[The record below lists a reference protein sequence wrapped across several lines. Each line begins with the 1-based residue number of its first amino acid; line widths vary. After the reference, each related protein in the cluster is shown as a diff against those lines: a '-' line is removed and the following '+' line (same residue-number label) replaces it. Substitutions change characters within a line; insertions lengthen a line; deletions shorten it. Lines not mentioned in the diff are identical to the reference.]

1 MQEIIY
7 DTDLY
12 LRISKEDGD
21 KEESDSIANQRDLL
35 VDWINNQPNM
45 RLHKIRID
53 DGYSGVDFR
62 RPAFSEM
69 IEDISGGLVNCVVVK
84 DFSRFG
90 RNYIESGKYIQQL
103 FPRTGIRF
111 VAVNDGYDSA
121 KVQGYTDNIIV
132 PFKNMMNDAYSADIS
147 MKIRS
152 HLETKRNKGA
162 FVGAFAVFGYVKDE
176 NDHSRLVPD
185 SFAAD
190 VVRDI
195 FKWKLEGLS
204 AQAIADRLNESGI
217 LSPMEY
223 KRFCGLRYAT
233 SFKVNAS
240 AKWQA
245 KAIFRILSNEVYLG
259 VVEQGKRVTP
269 NYKVRKRVEVPKEQW
284 TRAEGVHEPIIEQS
298 VFNTVQEI
306 LKQDTRAA
314 SNGATVNPLSGVIVC
329 ADCGAAM
336 VRKVNTNKSG
346 KKYGYYVCSKHRADK
361 SVCGSHLIPITEC
374 ENAVLFALKN
384 HIAVLLDMDRVLA
397 CAENLPYLQENVR
410 KLTARLEAKQ
420 DEITK
425 YCELRLSL
433 HESYR
438 EGVLSKED
446 FISFKAS
453 YDVKIANAETAAQS
467 LKEEIERLAAGEASE
482 HGWIERFRAYAGA
495 DTLERK
501 IVAELV
507 QEVSIFDKEHIE
519 VTFRYMNEYEKLV
532 AAAGGVLNAS

>member
-1 MQEIIY
+1 MEQTKKY
-7 DTDLY
+7 VADLY
-12 LRISKEDGD
+12 LRLSKEDGD
-21 KEESDSIANQRDLL
+21 KEESDSISNQRDLL
-35 VDWINNQPNM
+35 LDWLKGHPEIE
-45 RLHKIRID
+45 LHKIRID

-69 IEDISGGLVNCVVVK
+69 IQDMSAGIVNCCICK

-111 VAVNDGYDSA
+111 VAVTDCYDSS
-121 KVQGYTDNIIV
+121 KIQGYTDNIIV

-147 MKIRS
+147 MKVRS
-152 HLETKRNKGA
+152 HLEIKRNKGA
-162 FVGAFAVFGYVKDE
+162 FVGAFAVYGYRKDE
-176 NDHSRLVPD
+176 TDHNRLVID

-204 AQAIADRLNESGI
+204 AQAIAERLNANGI

-223 KRFCGLRYAT
+223 KRYCGLRYST
-233 SFKVNAS
+233 SFKVNAT

-245 KAIFRILSNEVYLG
+245 KAIFRILTNEVYLG

-269 NYKVRKRVEVPKEQW
+269 NYKVRKRVEVPKDQW
-284 TRAEGVHEPIIEQS
+284 ARAEGVHEPIIDDRNL
-298 VFNTVQEI
+298 FDTVQEL

-314 SNGATVNPLSGVIVC
+314 SGSMAVNPLSGVVVC
-329 ADCGAAM
+329 ADCGGAM

-361 SVCGSHLIPITEC
+361 EVCGSHLISIDEC
-374 ENAVLFALKN
+374 ENAVLYALKN

-397 CAENLPYLQENVR
+397 CAEHLPYLQDNIR
-410 KLTARLEAKQ
+410 KLTARLEAKR
-420 DEITK
+420 DEIAK

-433 HESYR
+433 HESYHD
-438 EGVLSKED
+438 GVLSKED
-446 FISFKAS
+446 FISFKSS
-453 YDVKIANAETAAQS
+453 YDVKIADAESAAQS
-467 LKEEIERLAAGEASE
+467 LKEEIEKLAAGEASE
-482 HGWIERFRAYAGA
+482 HGWVERFRAYAGA

-501 IVAELV
+501 IIAELV
-507 QEVSIFDKEHIE
+507 QEVSIIDKEHIE
-519 VTFRYMNEYEKLV
+519 VKFRYMDEYEKLEAAVKGV
-532 AAAGGVLNAS
+532 A